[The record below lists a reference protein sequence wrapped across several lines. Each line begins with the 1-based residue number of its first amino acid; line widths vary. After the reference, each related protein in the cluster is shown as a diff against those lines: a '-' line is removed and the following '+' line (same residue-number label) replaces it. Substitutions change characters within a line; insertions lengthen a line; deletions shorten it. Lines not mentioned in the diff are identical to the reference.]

1 MSVAP
6 GIMYTNQASGAFKCT
21 FVSDNVDPIMGFS
34 AWEMLEDPKFWP
46 SRLHPEDAPQVFAE
60 VDAVAGRGRRHGR
73 VPFPPSRRQLPVD
86 PGHVQGHPRR
96 DVGQSRSRSSDRWAN
111 ISDRKQAERALGE
124 RLAIMKDLQALVA
137 ASPSVIYTTQV
148 SGDFACTFVSDNLKS
163 TMGYA
168 PWEMR
173 DDPKFWV
180 KHLHPDDAKRVFA
193 ELDQR
198 IAQGGGTVEY
208 RFRHRAG
215 HFIWIQDTFTV
226 THDTDGKPKEL
237 IGSWADISDR
247 KRAEVRA

>member
-1 MSVAP
+1 
-6 GIMYTNQASGAFKCT
+6 
-21 FVSDNVDPIMGFS
+21 
-34 AWEMLEDPKFWP
+34 
-46 SRLHPEDAPQVFAE
+46 
-60 VDAVAGRGRRHGR
+60 
-73 VPFPPSRRQLPVD
+73 
-86 PGHVQGHPRR
+86 
-96 DVGQSRSRSSDRWAN
+96 
-111 ISDRKQAERALGE
+111 
-124 RLAIMKDLQALVA
+124 MKDLQALVA

-180 KHLHPDDAKRVFA
+180 KHLHPDDAERVFA

-198 IAQGGGTVEY
+198 DRRKAAARVEY

-237 IGSWADISDR
+237 VGSWADISDR
-247 KRAEVRA
+247 KSAEAELERLAKRGGAAQPLHPRDLRPLPDRRGRRDRAGNVRPGCRWAARSARSR

>member
-1 MSVAP
+1 MLAQGGGTVEYRFRHRD
-6 GIMYTNQASGAFKCT
+6 GNYLWIQDTFK
-21 FVSDNVDPIMGFS
+21 VIPDEAGKP
-34 AWEMLEDPKFWP
+34 LE
-46 SRLHPEDAPQVFAE
+46 V
-60 VDAVAGRGRRHGR
+60 
-73 VPFPPSRRQLPVD
+73 
-86 PGHVQGHPRR
+86 
-96 DVGQSRSRSSDRWAN
+96 VGSWAN

-148 SGDFACTFVSDNLKS
+148 SGDFACTFVSDNLKA

-180 KHLHPDDAKRVFA
+180 KHLHPDDAERVFT

-198 IAQGGGTVEY
+198 IKEGSGSVGY

-215 HFIWIQDTFTV
+215 HYIWIQDTFTV
-226 THDTDGKPKEL
+226 THDREGKPKEL
-237 IGSWADISDR
+237 VGSWADISDR
-247 KRAEVRA
+247 KRAECRAGAPRQGS

>member
-1 MSVAP
+1 
-6 GIMYTNQASGAFKCT
+6 
-21 FVSDNVDPIMGFS
+21 MGKP
-34 AWEMLEDPKFWP
+34 LE
-46 SRLHPEDAPQVFAE
+46 V
-60 VDAVAGRGRRHGR
+60 
-73 VPFPPSRRQLPVD
+73 
-86 PGHVQGHPRR
+86 
-96 DVGQSRSRSSDRWAN
+96 VGSWAN

-124 RLAIMKDLQALVA
+124 RLAIMKDLQALIA

-168 PWEMR
+168 TWEMR

-180 KHLHPDDAKRVFA
+180 KHIHPDDAQRVFA

-198 IAQGGGTVEY
+198 IGLGGGTVEY
-208 RFRHRAG
+208 RFRHRSG

-226 THDTDGKPKEL
+226 THDNGGKPKEL

-247 KRAEVRA
+247 KRARIRVGASCQGSGAAQPLHPRDVRALFDGRRGCNRARISLRGCRSAARSAKSR